1 MDTII
6 LRRDAAA
13 RALPKYFTGK
23 PCSRGHVAQR
33 YTKTG
38 VCCSCA
44 VESAR
49 QHNSRVNRQVAAKR
63 GELIVYKLADEA
75 DFGAA
80 WAYLQGLDLA
90 RGAVPQPNPRG
101 PHEPST
107 PAVDPAIAAQIQA
120 QRRKE
125 LGAAADGPIVGATV
139 LDAGMAAQLGGL
151 LK

>member
-23 PCSRGHVAQR
+23 PCAHGHVAQR

-49 QHNSRVNRQVAAKR
+49 NHNSRVNRQVAVKQGA
-63 GELIVYKLADEA
+63 LIVYKLVNDA
-75 DFGAA
+75 DFDAA

-90 RGAVPQPNPRG
+90 RGGMPTPNPRLSALQ
-101 PHEPST
+101 PAAAAEP
-107 PAVDPAIAAQIQA
+107 PDIEAARAHAFMNA
-120 QRRKE
+120 QRYKDKDAPQRTIGDRWE
-125 LGAAADGPIVGATV
+125 RDG
-139 LDAGMAAQLGGL
+139 
-151 LK
+151 K